1 MKNSFVL
8 YTDYMAQLSL
18 LTMEQ
23 RGILLTAIMAY
34 QMGQE
39 LPQMDAVT
47 TMAYS
52 FIRRKLDADNAKWE
66 ETCRKRSEAGKMGG
80 RPRKNPEADVISEKQ
95 MKAKKA
101 NGFFEKQSFSEKAKK
116 ADNEYEYDNEYV
128 NDNNKNIMSGK
139 PAAPYAEIVE
149 YLNQKTGK
157 RFSAKAKD
165 TQKHIKARW
174 SEGWTLDDFK
184 KVIDN
189 MTAKWKG
196 DAKMDDYLRPQTLF
210 GTKFESYLNVNPS
223 TKKRN
228 SFNNFEGRKYDYAAL
243 ERRIQ
248 GG

>member
-47 TMAYS
+47 TMAFS
-52 FIRRKLDADNAKWE
+52 FIRNNLDKDNAKWE
-66 ETCRKRSEAGKMGG
+66 QTREKRIEAGRAGG
-80 RPRKNPEADVISEKQ
+80 LAKASNAKQ
-95 MKAKKA
+95 VLASASNAKQNLA
-101 NGFFEKQSFSEKAKK
+101 NLAVNVNVNGNVNVKDK
-116 ADNEYEYDNEYV
+116 DN
-128 NDNNKNIMSGK
+128 MSGK
-139 PAAPYAEIVE
+139 AAAPYAVIIE
-149 YLNQKTGK
+149 YLNQRTGK

-184 KVIDN
+184 RVIDN

-210 GTKFESYLNVNPS
+210 GTKFESYLNVNPT

-228 SFNNFEGRKYDYAAL
+228 SFNNFEGRKYDFAAL